1 MDEVRFIRDQIR
13 TTFDGR
19 SWHGPN
25 IRNALDGVDL
35 AQARAKLLEER
46 HSIWELVN
54 HINYWMGE
62 TLNVLRGGSIPKMEE
77 VDDWPP
83 MGGTAEEWEA
93 SKAALDRTVNQL
105 LDALVGFGEERLM
118 ELVPGRDYTYR
129 TLLHGTLHHNLYHA
143 GQISILKKKT
153 RSPEKV

>member
-13 TTFDGR
+13 TTFDGT

-35 AQARAKLLEER
+35 AQARAKPLEER

-54 HINYWMGE
+54 HITYWMEE
-62 TLNVLRGGSIPKMEE
+62 TLNVLRGGSIPKIEE
-77 VDDWPP
+77 VDDWPRAG
-83 MGGTAEEWEA
+83 MTEEEWEE

-105 LDALVGFGEERLM
+105 LDALVGFGDERLM
-118 ELVPGRDYTYR
+118 ELVPGRDYTFR

-143 GQISILKKKT
+143 GQISILKQKT
-153 RSPEKV
+153 R